1 MKGIK
6 TAAELDSRLAEV
18 LSVLHHAYDLFN
30 EWERYARDMAEYGS
44 VDSVR
49 KGRKEGYKVSETDG
63 QFYDENVE
71 TVVLLSDAFGDLESG
86 LAGLIA
92 DKMLF
97 DLEMG
102 SKGLK

>member
-1 MKGIK
+1 MYKNYPDVDTIPQIHK
-6 TAAELDSRLAEV
+6 RLRE
-18 LSVLHHAYDLFN
+18 
-30 EWERYARDMAEYGS
+30 
-44 VDSVR
+44 
-49 KGRKEGYKVSETDG
+49 EGYKVSETDG